1 MKKKLKLILVLVL
14 GAVVLISAVN
24 YFLTPEKVNVF
35 EISEKTGLKEVVKEN
50 GIVESRQVFSI
61 SPAFDGEAYINVK
74 LGDEVKKGQALAV
87 IDAEDLSSSI
97 VQLEAQ
103 IRSVQAQTSI
113 TGPSNP
119 QNKEIQMQKIKIDTL
134 DRNLN
139 KLNEDYK
146 RTETLY
152 NSGVASKVE
161 LENLKNALDS
171 AEDEIKAEKEMM
183 QVLESNSKN
192 MQAYYSGQLQSLKAQ
207 KSLLISKKGKT
218 QISSPINGIVTRV
231 DVKDGQKVNSLM
243 SIMEI
248 SEKDSKVLKSNL
260 ASEVAADL
268 KVGDRVEVIYETKHK
283 RNVYNGKISYIAPY
297 SSTQLSSLGIE
308 EQKTVVETSFNDL
321 KNIPLGYKLDINFIT
336 LDKPNVVSIP
346 KLSAFKIAEEYYVF
360 KIEDDKL
367 VKQKIVKGVETSNA
381 FEILEGVSEG
391 DIIVLDPNNKNIKE
405 GIRVTY

>member
-14 GAVVLISAVN
+14 GVAVLISVVN

-35 EISEKTGLKEVVKEN
+35 VINESIGLKEVVKEN

-192 MQAYYSGQLQSLKAQ
+192 MQAYYSGQLQSLRAQ
-207 KSLLISKKGKT
+207 KNLLISKKGKT

-231 DVKDGQKVNSLM
+231 DVNDGQKVNSLM

-268 KVGDRVEVIYETKHK
+268 KVGDRVEIIYETKHK
-283 RNVYNGKISYIAPY
+283 RNVYNGKITYIAPY

-336 LDKPNVVSIP
+336 LDKPNALAIP
-346 KLSAFKIAEEYYVF
+346 KLSTFKIDEEYFVF
-360 KIEDDKL
+360 KIEADKL
-367 VKQKIVKGVETSNA
+367 VKQKIIKGVETSSS
-381 FEILEGVSEG
+381 FEIIEGLKEG
-391 DIIVLDPNNKNIKE
+391 DVIVLDPNNKNIKE

>member
-14 GAVVLISAVN
+14 GVAVLISVVN

-35 EISEKTGLKEVVKEN
+35 VINESIGLKEVVKEN

-152 NSGVASKVE
+152 SSGVASKVE

-192 MQAYYSGQLQSLKAQ
+192 MQAYYSGQLQSLRAQ
-207 KSLLISKKGKT
+207 KNLLISKKGKT

-231 DVKDGQKVNSLM
+231 DINDGQKVNSLM

-268 KVGDRVEVIYETKHK
+268 KVGDRVEIIYETKHK
-283 RNVYNGKISYIAPY
+283 RNVYNGKITYIAPY

-336 LDKPNVVSIP
+336 LDKPNALAIP
-346 KLSAFKIAEEYYVF
+346 KLSTFKIDEEYFVF

-367 VKQKIVKGVETSNA
+367 VKQKIIKGVETSSS
-381 FEILEGVSEG
+381 FEIIEGLKEG
-391 DIIVLDPNNKNIKE
+391 DVIVLDPNNKNIKE

>member
-14 GAVVLISAVN
+14 GVAVLISVVN

-35 EISEKTGLKEVVKEN
+35 VINESIGLKEVVKEN

-61 SPAFDGEAYINVK
+61 SPAFDGDAYINVK

-360 KIEDDKL
+360 KIEDEKL